1 MATAKKKSTA
11 AKPAAPT
18 RKAAPKAAASKPASR
33 AAAKTPAA
41 KPAAVAAPP
50 EAAKAP
56 KVEKPKKPKLVR
68 DSFTIPKA
76 EYAVLE
82 QLKARAAKSG
92 NPAKKS
98 EVLRAGI
105 KVLEALGDVAFA
117 AALAA
122 VPALKTGRPAKD

>member
-1 MATAKKKSTA
+1 MATVKKKSTA
-11 AKPAAPT
+11 TAAPT
-18 RKAAPKAAASKPASR
+18 RKPATGKLAPR
-33 AAAKTPAA
+33 AAAKKPAA
-41 KPAAVAAPP
+41 KPEVKPSTLAAAS

-82 QLKARAAKSG
+82 QLKERAAKAG
-92 NPAKKS
+92 TPAKKS

-105 KVLEALGDVAFA
+105 KVLSVMGDIAFS